1 MNPKGNET
9 AGNDGAGD
17 GSTGTT
23 PAPNTAE
30 TTPVASPTAGAG
42 AGHAPEAGSAEA
54 KFSQADLDRI
64 AGKTRKEAK
73 DAARAELLKELG
85 VADADAAKAAIK
97 LAADEALRAEQARL
111 AQMSETERMKA
122 AMLDADKKVAEAE
135 ALRARAEDARGAAL
149 LQAEV
154 VSKASGRFANP
165 KAAAKLADLSGVK
178 LDGDKFVGVD
188 EALEAL
194 AQAEP
199 WTLLTNAPKP
209 APAVGPTNGK
219 TTPKGGGAS
228 EDEMRATFFGGGKR
242 QGVFDPKPD
251 GVRVNR

>member
-9 AGNDGAGD
+9 SGNDGVGD

-23 PAPNTAE
+23 PAPTTAE
-30 TTPVASPTAGAG
+30 TTPVAPPTAGAS
-42 AGHAPEAGSAEA
+42 AGNALEAGNAEA

-85 VADADAAKAAIK
+85 VPDAEAAKAAIK
-97 LAADEALRAEQARL
+97 LAADEAQRAEQARL

-122 AMLDADKKVAEAE
+122 AMLDADKKVSEAE
-135 ALRARAEDARGAAL
+135 ASRARAEEERVEAL
-149 LQAEV
+149 MLAEV

-178 LDGDKFVGVD
+178 LEGEKFVGVD
-188 EALEAL
+188 EALDAL

-199 WTLLTNAPKP
+199 WTLAANAPKP

-219 TTPKGGGAS
+219 TPAKGGSAS
-228 EDEMRATFFGGGKR
+228 EEEMRATFFGGGKR